1 MTTLYK
7 VSKGKLESVNR
18 SALANENML
27 EGWIAENPKLIG
39 LDVHVIGTQVS
50 TDHGGRI
57 DILAIDREGDLTVIE
72 LKRDKT
78 PRDIVAQILDYA
90 SWVSTLS
97 TRRIHEIA
105 KGKNGKKLEDT
116 FNEYFDAPLPE
127 NLNENLSMVIVAS
140 EFDPSSRRIVEYLAE
155 KHGISINSVFFNV
168 FKEGSETYL
177 TTDWLLDQQEVIER
191 SETRTKAPWSGY
203 WYVNAGEDHNR
214 SWEDMRKYGFIGA
227 GGGRYFSKRLD
238 QLKVGDRVFAYQKKC
253 GYIGYGQV
261 IKEACV
267 AKDFEV
273 DGVSLLSQPL
283 TANLGHDQDN
293 PEYAEYV
300 VGIKWKKTFP
310 LSDGKAFQGAF
321 ANQNIVCKLRDPAT
335 VQFLKKVFG
344 VKEEV
349 ALYAEGA
356 LS

>member
-7 VSKGKLESVNR
+7 VESGKLKNVER
-18 SALANENML
+18 STLPNENMIEL
-27 EGWIAENPKLIG
+27 WIAENPKIIG
-39 LDVHVIGTQVS
+39 LDVLVIGTQVS
-50 TDHGGRI
+50 TDFGGRI

-90 SWVSTLS
+90 SWVSTLT
-97 TRRIHEIA
+97 TRRVHEIA
-105 KGKNGKKLEDT
+105 KSKMSKKLEDA
-116 FNEYFDAPLPE
+116 FNEFFEAPLPE
-127 NLNENLSMVIVAS
+127 NLNENHSLVIVAS

-168 FKEGSETYL
+168 FKNSGEIYL
-177 TTDWLLDQQEVIER
+177 TTDWLLDQQEVVER

-227 GGGRYFSKRLD
+227 GGGRFYSKRLD
-238 QLKVGDRVFAYQKKC
+238 QLKVGDQVFAYQKKC
-253 GYIGYGQV
+253 GYIGYGHV
-261 IKEACV
+261 AKEACL
-267 AKDFEV
+267 AKDFEI
-273 DGVSLLSQPL
+273 DGVPLLSQPL
-283 TANLGHDQDN
+283 IQPNLGHDQDN

-300 VGIKWKKTFP
+300 VGVKWHKTYP

-335 VQFLKKVFG
+335 VQFLKNIFD

-349 ALYAEGA
+349 G
-356 LS
+356 